1 MLIMKFTAVVKI
13 ECEKLVASTIA
24 SRNDAPAKSVP
35 RQRPIFV
42 STCWSAGCTIFRCIA
57 ATGSAPD

>member
-13 ECEKLVASTIA
+13 ECEKLVASMIA

-42 STCWSAGCTIFRCIA
+42 ATCWSAGCNVFLCVA
-57 ATGSAPD
+57 APDSAPD